1 MCHTGLTWYSG
12 TQAKCCHHTACL
24 VNAPGERG
32 TETAGLFCRQ
42 WGATRIILSHLPL
55 PSGRPSQPPARF
67 CTSHF
72 SSHPLRSTSS
82 AILRLGEKKPKSFLS
97 LKKKKKGK
105 LLHYEDSVQCSTVTL
120 APHPALPQRQSVPLA
135 GFMTHPPASPL
146 QCRGKGHKLEKN
158 KYQGLM
164 VCAEL

>member
-82 AILRLGEKKPKSFLS
+82 AILRLGEKKTKSFLS
-97 LKKKKKGK
+97 LKKKKKRKALALRG
-105 LLHYEDSVQCSTVTL
+105 LCPVQHGYPC
-120 APHPALPQRQSVPLA
+120 PL
-135 GFMTHPPASPL
+135 TRPCHSDRASL
-146 QCRGKGHKLEKN
+146 WLD
-158 KYQGLM
+158 L
-164 VCAEL
+164 